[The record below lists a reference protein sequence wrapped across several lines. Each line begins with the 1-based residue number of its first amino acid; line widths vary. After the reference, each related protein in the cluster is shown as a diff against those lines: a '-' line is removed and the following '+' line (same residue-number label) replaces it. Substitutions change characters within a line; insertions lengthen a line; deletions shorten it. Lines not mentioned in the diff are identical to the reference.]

1 MNKRLKYIAPTL
13 LSACLLVS
21 CGVVTPKYKQ
31 PKDMGTDNLFRDTTV
46 TDTSSIAN
54 TPWRNL
60 FSDPILQNLI
70 QEGLDQN
77 LDLKSSLEKMKEAK
91 ASLTQSK
98 LEYLPSVSGA
108 ANVTRTKLSEQATQS
123 TSYYSTT
130 WQAGL
135 SASWELD
142 VWGKLN
148 SSRKAALA
156 SYLKT
161 DAARRAVQT
170 ELIAS
175 IATNYYT
182 LLELDEEL
190 TITQQTI
197 KNRTEDVETM
207 KMLKESAVVNGA
219 AVVQSQANLYSAEVS
234 LPDLEQQIHE
244 TENALCILLGKAPGS
259 ISRGKLAE
267 QTPYSDLKTGIPSQL
282 LKNRPDV
289 VEAEL
294 DFRKAFEEVNV
305 ARTAFYPSLTITADG
320 GLAAFKLKDF
330 FDHSLFFDLVGG
342 ITQPIF
348 NKGKNRANLKIAKAQ
363 QQETFYVYKKTLLTA
378 GQEVSNALYSYQTA
392 TEKEATRKKQLESLE
407 KSVDFTKE
415 LLRYNSSTNY
425 TDVLTSEQSLLSAQ
439 LSSVSDRVQK
449 LQAIV
454 TLYKALGGGWK

>member
-190 TITQQTI
+190 ELLLVSALSTNMPTCRAVPEEALPPEMTI
-197 KNRTEDVETM
+197 R
-207 KMLKESAVVNGA
+207 
-219 AVVQSQANLYSAEVS
+219 
-234 LPDLEQQIHE
+234 
-244 TENALCILLGKAPGS
+244 
-259 ISRGKLAE
+259 
-267 QTPYSDLKTGIPSQL
+267 PS
-282 LKNRPDV
+282 LKNVIP
-289 VEAEL
+289 
-294 DFRKAFEEVNV
+294 
-305 ARTAFYPSLTITADG
+305 
-320 GLAAFKLKDF
+320 
-330 FDHSLFFDLVGG
+330 
-342 ITQPIF
+342 
-348 NKGKNRANLKIAKAQ
+348 
-363 QQETFYVYKKTLLTA
+363 
-378 GQEVSNALYSYQTA
+378 
-392 TEKEATRKKQLESLE
+392 
-407 KSVDFTKE
+407 
-415 LLRYNSSTNY
+415 
-425 TDVLTSEQSLLSAQ
+425 
-439 LSSVSDRVQK
+439 
-449 LQAIV
+449 
-454 TLYKALGGGWK
+454 